1 MHESTAEIR
10 FKGLF
15 LVKMFGFCRKE
26 RPYRGS
32 NSSREWILLNK
43 TGNQLINKI
52 IVVQTAFIGDV
63 ILITPLIRAVKKLF
77 PEASLDVMVTPQ
89 AANILDNN
97 PHISTV
103 ILFDKRRN
111 KVSAFFRTLTLLKK
125 TGYDLI
131 ISPHSS
137 FTTGLL
143 LFLSGI
149 PIRVG
154 FARWTSQYFLTHRL
168 EHLKRTLKIKK
179 NLHLLTVFSKEEFSI
194 QTELFPSDKMFT
206 DADKLISSLKPDLKK
221 VVAVAPGS
229 NWFTKRW
236 PKEYY
241 RELVSQLHK
250 QNYGIVFIGSPDER
264 NICDELTPEDN
275 FINLAGMLSLIE
287 SAAVIS
293 KCDLLI
299 CNDSGAMHLAN
310 AVKTDVFVFFG
321 PTVQRIGYSPIGKHD
336 IVFEADLDCRPCG
349 SHGGRSCPLGHH
361 NCMRLIDVETVQEK
375 ISEKFGKI

>member
-1 MHESTAEIR
+1 MI
-10 FKGLF
+10 
-15 LVKMFGFCRKE
+15 
-26 RPYRGS
+26 
-32 NSSREWILLNK
+32 
-43 TGNQLINKI
+43 
-52 IVVQTAFIGDV
+52 VQTAFIGDV

-77 PEASLDVMVTPQ
+77 PEALLDVMVTPQ

-97 PHISTV
+97 PHINSV
-103 ILFDKRRN
+103 ILFDKRKN
-111 KVSAFFRTLTLLKK
+111 KVRAFFRTLTLLKK

-143 LFLSGI
+143 LFLSKI

-168 EHLKRTLKIKK
+168 EHLKRTLKIRK
-179 NLHLLTVFSKEEFSI
+179 NLHLLSVFSQEEFSI
-194 QTELFPSDKMFT
+194 QTELFPSEEMFT
-206 DADKLISSLKPDLKK
+206 KAADLLSVLKHDSKK
-221 VVAVAPGS
+221 VIAVAPGS

-236 PKEYY
+236 PEEYY

-264 NICDELTPEDN
+264 EICDELTPVDN
-275 FINLAGMLSLIE
+275 SINLAGTLSLIE

-310 AVKTDVFVFFG
+310 AVNTDVFVFFG

-336 IVFEADLDCRPCG
+336 IVFEVELDCRPCG

-361 NCMRLIDVETVQEK
+361 NCMKKISVATVQEK
-375 ISEKFGKI
+375 INEKFG